1 MHEIG
6 AYVSLFSF
14 YFSKITPTK
23 GPVCRVSSI
32 ASNPYG
38 SCSVRRWH
46 RAAQLLQTMFHP
58 CLGRGRVREWDAGQ
72 GSRGRLNCISRNVQA
87 LPLEAGDVTSFGKS

>member
-14 YFSKITPTK
+14 YFSKITPTE

-32 ASNPYG
+32 ASNPYS
-38 SCSVRRWH
+38 SCLVRLRH
-46 RAAQLLQTMFHP
+46 RAARLLQTMFHP
-58 CLGRGRVREWDAGQ
+58 CLGRGRVQ
-72 GSRGRLNCISRNVQA
+72 
-87 LPLEAGDVTSFGKS
+87 